1 MKKNIA
7 LAIQKEGEYI
17 YDKIHNNDINLNI
30 YDYLEGTGY
39 SDLYEFR
46 NDAKD
51 YWVKSQN
58 YEIVEEP
65 EINADVP
72 VPYLNSKTPAFLYTI
87 NCAYNYA
94 FIPSSYDNYDLIRE
108 YGYTPVKLGY
118 DNSNGPILSSDGDL
132 RIYLIL
138 PKHDYIDITY
148 GYFLSKFKTYFDGYF
163 DNVVSSNNDILID
176 GNKVLGGSLFE
187 YNDMLIIV
195 FQINFVD
202 KREDILNICGIS
214 PKTPGYVDSSIVT
227 AEQTKNEFLTWLTQ

>member
-1 MKKNIA
+1 MKKNIT

-30 YDYLEGTGY
+30 YDYLKGTGY

-46 NDAKD
+46 KDAKD

-65 EINADVP
+65 EISSSVP

-94 FIPSSYDNYDLIRE
+94 FIPTSYDNYDLIEE

-132 RIYLIL
+132 RIYLIYFRL
-138 PKHDYIDITY
+138 EIIFHPHLSIFIESHVYNIGSFAKCISYIA
-148 GYFLSKFKTYFDGYF
+148 
-163 DNVVSSNNDILID
+163 
-176 GNKVLGGSLFE
+176 
-187 YNDMLIIV
+187 
-195 FQINFVD
+195 
-202 KREDILNICGIS
+202 
-214 PKTPGYVDSSIVT
+214 SIF
-227 AEQTKNEFLTWLTQ
+227 N

>member
-7 LAIQKEGEYI
+7 LAVQKEGEYI
-17 YDKIHNNDINLNI
+17 HDKIHNNDINLNI

-39 SDLYEFR
+39 TDLYEFR

-58 YEIVEEP
+58 YEIVKEP
-65 EINADVP
+65 VINADVP

-87 NCAYNYA
+87 DCEYNYA
-94 FIPSSYDNYDLIRE
+94 FIPASYDNYDLIRE

-148 GYFLSKFKTYFDGYF
+148 SYFLSKFKTYFDRYF

-195 FQINFVD
+195 FQINFVN

-214 PKTPGYVDSSIVT
+214 LKTPGYIDSSIVT

>member
-65 EINADVP
+65 VINADVP

-87 NCAYNYA
+87 DCVYNYA
-94 FIPSSYDNYDLIRE
+94 FIPTSYDNYDLIEE

-148 GYFLSKFKTYFDGYF
+148 GYFLSKFKTYFDRYF

>member
-87 NCAYNYA
+87 N
-94 FIPSSYDNYDLIRE
+94 
-108 YGYTPVKLGY
+108 K
-118 DNSNGPILSSDGDL
+118 
-132 RIYLIL
+132 
-138 PKHDYIDITY
+138 
-148 GYFLSKFKTYFDGYF
+148 
-163 DNVVSSNNDILID
+163 
-176 GNKVLGGSLFE
+176 
-187 YNDMLIIV
+187 
-195 FQINFVD
+195 
-202 KREDILNICGIS
+202 
-214 PKTPGYVDSSIVT
+214 
-227 AEQTKNEFLTWLTQ
+227 